1 MCLLSDFKG
10 KLDKESFMQIFLNSS
25 LLHRDIDLY
34 ISPEMN
40 QPPDLIE
47 IAELFEFLDED
58 RTGMIESKDLMNLF
72 ELAERLK

>member
-1 MCLLSDFKG
+1 M
-10 KLDKESFMQIFLNSS
+10 
-25 LLHRDIDLY
+25 Y
-34 ISPEMN
+34 INPEMN